1 MDHFSDYM
9 YWVGELAREYN
20 IQLYITGN
28 SVDHSGPLS
37 LQYCDNTK
45 QSLVIDWHKLFNQYA
60 DVIMN
65 LDDCLI
71 WLENVRKEITS
82 NAV

>member
-1 MDHFSDYM
+1 M

-20 IQLYITGN
+20 RQLYITGN
-28 SVDHSGPLS
+28 SVDSGPLS

-45 QSLVIDWHKLFNQYA
+45 QSLVNNWHELFNQYA

-65 LDDCLI
+65 LDDCLD
-71 WLENVRKEITS
+71 WLENIRKEIIS